1 MGIEH
6 GLYLC
11 VLRKHV
17 EWKNL
22 WNEKTCGKKLVEKLV
37 GKNLWE
43 KTCGKKLVE
52 KLVEKRTIYKD

>member
-22 WNEKTCGKKLVEKLV
+22 WEKTCGKKLVEKLV